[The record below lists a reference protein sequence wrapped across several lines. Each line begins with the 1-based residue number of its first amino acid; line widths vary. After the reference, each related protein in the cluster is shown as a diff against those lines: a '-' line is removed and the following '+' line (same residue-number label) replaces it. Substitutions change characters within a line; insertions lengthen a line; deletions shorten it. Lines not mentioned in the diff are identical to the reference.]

1 MVKSRGESNPLSEGN
16 MEQKYEEVLEELN
29 KRLTSY
35 LRKEGLTSVTESSE
49 KDLKRL
55 VFAFIK
61 DFLEYQLSFDDFSSL
76 CEQILIEL
84 QDRSDR
90 RDSDLFSI
98 CNYGAEL
105 NWYIRNEPVR
115 AADFLETILEWYRE
129 PVT

>member
-1 MVKSRGESNPLSEGN
+1 MVKSRGGSNPLPEGN
-16 MEQKYEEVLEELN
+16 MEQKYEEVLEALN

-35 LRKEGLTSVTESSE
+35 LRKEDLTSVTESSE

-84 QDRSDR
+84 RNRPDRK
-90 RDSDLFSI
+90 DSDLFSM

-115 AADFLETILEWYRE
+115 AGDFLETILEWHRE
-129 PVT
+129 HLT